1 MVKTRTTRVR
11 VAHRGLPT
19 LSKKLLCTIALAAAA
34 LLAIAPRAHAADSP
48 LTSTAI
54 GGLTL
59 PEYIGPLEFI
69 GEHTGPEGE
78 KSLSYSYRAMGLA
91 LEISITDLGAGALA
105 DGIEAP
111 ELLERFGEAEQDVIA
126 ATNVRGLKP
135 RHERIVMLSDTNSA
149 STGAQR
155 MAREALLTAKKKRG
169 VDGGSTYLIF
179 TAAHGLVIDAR
190 FDIAP
195 GFEADGALSHGEI
208 LTALGRAIPAT
219 AAATVEARARAAA
232 EAAVA
237 SQVTIMWDPA
247 TPVEENRIW
256 LAYLFARAAYAVR
269 ENTGEPVA
277 GERDASFE
285 EEVRGRSVALS
296 TFRDL
301 KHSDARLASV
311 YFSDIDRVEAA
322 GFLRE
327 YVWSYLHHDSWLSP
341 PADLKLA
348 AFDAWRADHLADHVA
363 VTHGRITFRLSAASE
378 AAQR

>member
-1 MVKTRTTRVR
+1 VTTRTTHGRE
-11 VAHRGLPT
+11 AYRGLPNPSRT
-19 LSKKLLCTIALAAAA
+19 IPFAIALAAAA
-34 LLAIAPRAHAADSP
+34 LLAVAPRIQAAESP

-69 GEHTGPEGE
+69 GEHTGPEAGR
-78 KSLSYSYRAMGLA
+78 SLTYSYRAVGLA
-91 LEISITDLGAGALA
+91 LELSITDLGAGGVE
-105 DGIEAP
+105 DGIDGP
-111 ELLERFGEAEQDVIA
+111 ELLERYGEAEQDVIA
-126 ATNVRGLKP
+126 ATKVRGLRPK
-135 RHERIVMLSDTNSA
+135 HEKTVSLSDA
-149 STGAQR
+149 R
-155 MAREALLTAKKKRG
+155 VAREVLFTTRKKR
-169 VDGGSTYLIF
+169 DTGGSTYLIF

-195 GFEADGALSHGEI
+195 GFEEDGALSHGEI
-208 LTALGRAIPAT
+208 LAALGQAIPAT
-219 AAATVEARARAAA
+219 TAATVEARARAAA

-301 KHSDARLASV
+301 RHNDARLASA

-327 YVWSYLHHDSWLSP
+327 YVWSYLHHASWAAP

-348 AFDAWRADHLADHVA
+348 AFEAWRGDHLIDHVP
-363 VTHGRITFRLSAASE
+363 VTHGRIAFRLSATSLPTT
-378 AAQR
+378 R

>member
-1 MVKTRTTRVR
+1 
-11 VAHRGLPT
+11 
-19 LSKKLLCTIALAAAA
+19 
-34 LLAIAPRAHAADSP
+34 
-48 LTSTAI
+48 
-54 GGLTL
+54 
-59 PEYIGPLEFI
+59 
-69 GEHTGPEGE
+69 
-78 KSLSYSYRAMGLA
+78 YRAMGLA

-195 GFEADGALSHGEI
+195 GFEEDGALSHGEI

-285 EEVRGRSVALS
+285 EEMRGRSVALS

-327 YVWSYLHHDSWLSP
+327 YVWSYLHHASWVSR

-348 AFDAWRADHLADHVA
+348 AFEAWSADHLIDHVA
-363 VTHGRITFRLSAASE
+363 VTHGHITFRLSAASE
-378 AAQR
+378 G

>member
-1 MVKTRTTRVR
+1 
-11 VAHRGLPT
+11 
-19 LSKKLLCTIALAAAA
+19 
-34 LLAIAPRAHAADSP
+34 
-48 LTSTAI
+48 
-54 GGLTL
+54 
-59 PEYIGPLEFI
+59 
-69 GEHTGPEGE
+69 
-78 KSLSYSYRAMGLA
+78 
-91 LEISITDLGAGALA
+91 
-105 DGIEAP
+105 
-111 ELLERFGEAEQDVIA
+111 
-126 ATNVRGLKP
+126 
-135 RHERIVMLSDTNSA
+135 MLSDANSPG
-149 STGAQR
+149 TGAPR

-195 GFEADGALSHGEI
+195 DFEEDGAISHGEI
-208 LTALGRAIPAT
+208 LAALGGAIPAT

-256 LAYLFARAAYAVR
+256 LAYLFARAAFAVR
-269 ENTGEPVA
+269 ESTGEPVA

-301 KHSDARLASV
+301 KRNDARLASA

-327 YVWSYLHHDSWLSP
+327 YVWDYLHHTSWLSP
-341 PADLKLA
+341 PSDLKLA
-348 AFDAWRADHLADHVA
+348 AFEAWRAEHLADHVP
-363 VTHGRITFRLSAASE
+363 VTHGRITFRLSTASE
-378 AAQR
+378 ALQR